1 MKKKFSIIS
10 LSFSLLIMG
19 AIILQSLHAFHHLE
33 QFVTA
38 QHCNHQ
44 YAPNKAEISHAH
56 KGFEHCFICEFAFS
70 SSVQIENVDFNLYNN
85 SFLYKSAY
93 LSTSKCIS
101 FFSGSSFSLRGPP
114 TV

>member
-1 MKKKFSIIS
+1 
-10 LSFSLLIMG
+10 MG

-38 QHCNHQ
+38 QLCNHQ
-44 YAPNKAEISHAH
+44 YALNKTEISHAH

-85 SFLYKSAY
+85 SLFYKSSF